1 MRYEDCGAYDG
12 LKSLELGFRRFS
24 IGPPCLG
31 FRLVVWRGG
40 LGRFPGGPYGKELFN
55 CYRLIREKK
64 KRTCALGYFSLAS
77 PF

>member
-12 LKSLELGFRRFS
+12 LKGLELGFRRFS

-40 LGRFPGGPYGKELFN
+40 LGRFPGGPYGKELYF
-55 CYRLIREKK
+55 CYQKEKR
-64 KRTCALGYFSLAS
+64 KRKGLASWYFPLAS

>member
-12 LKSLELGFRRFS
+12 LKGLELGFRRFS

-40 LGRFPGGPYGKELFN
+40 LGRFPGGPYGKEL
-55 CYRLIREKK
+55 L
-64 KRTCALGYFSLAS
+64 TVTV
-77 PF
+77 